1 MSNKIKITV
10 LESKLPDSKTGVI
23 AMRVPL
29 EIYDKV
35 EMLARRTHRTRSDV
49 AKIIMSQVI
58 DSVDVEEREY

>member
-1 MSNKIKITV
+1 MENKIKITV

-35 EMLARRTHRTRSDV
+35 EALARRTHRTRSDV

-58 DSVDVEEREY
+58 DSVDIEEREY